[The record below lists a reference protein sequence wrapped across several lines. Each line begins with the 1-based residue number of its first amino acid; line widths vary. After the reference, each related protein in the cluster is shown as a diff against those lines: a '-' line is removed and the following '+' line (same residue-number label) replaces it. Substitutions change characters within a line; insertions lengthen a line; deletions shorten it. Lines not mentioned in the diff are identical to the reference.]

1 MNLGKKTPKV
11 GKWVSVILGKNPAK
25 IQKAVDLS
33 GLKHFKTTEV
43 DLSNSVNLDKNKNP
57 DFRENLI
64 YLCLFEIQ
72 FLNSES

>member
-1 MNLGKKTPKV
+1 M
-11 GKWVSVILGKNPAK
+11 
-25 IQKAVDLS
+25 DLS

-64 YLCLFEIQ
+64 YLCLFEFEIVKPLRKEMML
-72 FLNSES
+72 FTRSITMI